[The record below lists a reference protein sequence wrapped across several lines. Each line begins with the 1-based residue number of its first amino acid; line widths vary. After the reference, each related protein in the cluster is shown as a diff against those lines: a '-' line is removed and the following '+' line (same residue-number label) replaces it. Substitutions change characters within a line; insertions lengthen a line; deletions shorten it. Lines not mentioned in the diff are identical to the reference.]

1 MPVVGSGE
9 LVQGCKGPAAGG
21 RAQFE
26 DSSREKIRGTSR
38 RCCPEEIALSV
49 KGQGRGRARPV
60 GKVCEVVENGV
71 VPGALRGGHQFKDG
85 ATAGGTNVARASGIR
100 RSEKVAAR

>member
-49 KGQGRGRARPV
+49 KGQGRGRARPA
-60 GKVCEVVENGV
+60 GKVCKVVENGV
-71 VPGALRGGHQFKDG
+71 VPAALPAGRQFKDRP
-85 ATAGGTNVARASGIR
+85 TAAGPNVARASAIR
-100 RSEKVAAR
+100 RSGK